1 MQALY
6 QMQLTG
12 DSAAEIERQFLEDND
27 MKRVDTTYF
36 HELLSGV
43 AAKQEELL
51 ESIEPKLDR
60 KMDEIDPVEKAILR
74 KGNSLFQ
81 KKKKAENLSLAPAET
96 NSSPQVPAK
105 ANSPTETLP
114 DTNSTIETT
123 VPVLRLSGAVSPPP
137 AEVFPPEVHISGQ

>member
-1 MQALY
+1 MKPSAAARSRARRFTMQALY

-60 KMDEIDPVEKAILR
+60 KMDEIDPVEKAILLIGTFELIER
-74 KGNSLFQ
+74 IDLPYRVVINESIELAKLFGASESFKYINSILDQQAREFRQ
-81 KKKKAENLSLAPAET
+81 PE
-96 NSSPQVPAK
+96 
-105 ANSPTETLP
+105 
-114 DTNSTIETT
+114 
-123 VPVLRLSGAVSPPP
+123 LR
-137 AEVFPPEVHISGQ
+137 